1 MASIQYI
8 KGVRT
13 RFRNILDLEIQK
25 GDGLLNTEIDEEFD
39 LDRMLNE
46 VSKCFEKV
54 KEYKEKVER
63 QSEKLVESIDK
74 KESEMIEEIIDEDLT
89 LCEKAFDMC
98 QNLQVFT
105 KTLMQSKEK
114 LEFKVDQKDYTHD
127 LVEVQK
133 NIQQL
138 LEAQMRQQEKE
149 KRKENEKMSSIKLPK
164 IDMISF
170 NGDKTRWTEFWDSF
184 KNAVHNNKYIS
195 NVEKFNYLK
204 GKLVGEAKS
213 AITGLALTSDNYIM
227 AVDILRKRF
236 GNTQE
241 IIDLHY
247 SQLINI
253 PIATSKVNSLRCLLD
268 GVDQHIRS
276 LEVLEENV
284 NPGHSSIY
292 SQIKV
297 A

>member
-133 NIQQL
+133 NTQQL

-149 KRKENEKMSSIKLPK
+149 KRKENEKLSSIKLPK

-184 KNAVHNNKYIS
+184 ENAVHNNKYIS

-204 GKLVGEAKS
+204 GKLVG
-213 AITGLALTSDNYIM
+213 
-227 AVDILRKRF
+227 
-236 GNTQE
+236 
-241 IIDLHY
+241 
-247 SQLINI
+247 
-253 PIATSKVNSLRCLLD
+253 
-268 GVDQHIRS
+268 
-276 LEVLEENV
+276 
-284 NPGHSSIY
+284 
-292 SQIKV
+292 
-297 A
+297 